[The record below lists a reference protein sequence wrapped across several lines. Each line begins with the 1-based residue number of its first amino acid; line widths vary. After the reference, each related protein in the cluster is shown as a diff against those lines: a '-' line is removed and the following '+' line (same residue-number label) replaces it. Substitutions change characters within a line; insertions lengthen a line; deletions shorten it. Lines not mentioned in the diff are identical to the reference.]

1 MSVVFAQESFID
13 NSWPEGFRFP
23 FGEWLKEL
31 VFWAVN
37 NPITSF
43 IGDVIE
49 WPFRTFFELIM
60 SERVGRDSI
69 MTIPWVWVV
78 IGVFV
83 IASFTRNTR
92 IGLACAAML
101 SVCGFLGAEYWT
113 ETAKTI
119 GMILVSVT
127 LCAIVG
133 IPLGI
138 LSGRFDGVWN
148 VVRPTLDAMQV
159 VHSFVFMLPF
169 IFFFGLGNVSATM
182 VTMVFALPPL
192 VRLTNLGIRQVP
204 EDVVEASRAYGA
216 TELRVLTDVQLPL
229 ARPAI
234 MTGLNQ
240 TLLLAIS
247 MLGIAALMGAGGL
260 GRLLFRA
267 INNLNLGL
275 AASAGLAFFLVAVIL
290 DRISQTEAQDGVS
303 LSTKI
308 KQAFAYRANPEGL
321 LEAQAAQ
328 AAPVVEEPEETER
341 PAPVGGRE
349 RTGLM
354 VSAAGSV
361 VALVAL
367 FLPWANNA
375 GLVSSYGRFADENAA
390 GELSGLSFNGIAASG
405 GTMFGIA
412 LGIFALLALVASL
425 RPLLSFPAAI
435 SRLMLKG
442 QGMMLVAITAIIIAV
457 WLLNTLEGVFGGLGP
472 TGLLSTIGLALFG
485 LCVVMIGIETFAT
498 GTPRLGADGA
508 LIATIGMLGAALG
521 YFLLQPSPFVV
532 DYSHGIGVTI
542 GLLGAALAVVGAAV
556 ATFSAPYGP
565 RRPLPTDIAWGR
577 IAATV
582 FALLLVTGSAFGVGE
597 REDAN
602 GGWGWYF
609 DERLEAIQRASEDVP
624 PDIAARIEELREGAG
639 DDINK
644 QIAAAQD
651 IQNLIN
657 SVQSGDKIIYS
668 GVDPDGPGLGWISMG
683 LGALAVLTSL
693 FSAGLIGAGEQ
704 MRWKSS
710 AFLAGI
716 GLAMMTIPMAFILGI
731 VRVGIGSTTLGGI
744 GAFMTFLA
752 GFVVFTSGR
761 SVVNEFRRRKIY
773 SDVAHIEA
781 ALIAGDDIDL
791 IDEEAAANAE
801 ANLDTSALLGG

>member
-1 MSVVFAQESFID
+1 MSSMLFAQESFTD
-13 NSWPEGFRFP
+13 NKWQESFRFP

-37 NPITSF
+37 NPVTAF

-49 WPFRTFFELIM
+49 WPFKTFFELIM

-69 MTIPWVWVV
+69 MTIPWVWLV

-92 IGLACAAML
+92 IGLACASML
-101 SVCGFLGAEYWT
+101 AVCGFLGAEYWT

-138 LSGRFDGVWN
+138 LSGRFDSVWN

-308 KQAFAYRANPEGL
+308 KQAFAYRADPEGL
-321 LEAQAAQ
+321 LAAQAAQ
-328 AAPVVEEPEETER
+328 AQPVEESEPSER
-341 PAPVGGRE
+341 PAPVTAGE
-349 RTGLM
+349 RTGLL
-354 VSAAGSV
+354 VAAVGSI
-361 VALVAL
+361 VAIVAL
-367 FLPWANNA
+367 FLPWGQNA
-375 GLVSSYGRFADENAA
+375 GLISSYGRFADENAN
-390 GELSGLSFNGIAASG
+390 GELAGQSFNGLAASG
-405 GTMFGIA
+405 GTFFGIA
-412 LGIFALLALVASL
+412 LGIFAVLALLASI
-425 RPLLSFPAAI
+425 RPLMSFKGGIARA
-435 SRLMLKG
+435 MLKG
-442 QGMMLVAITAIIIAV
+442 QGLMLMAITGIILVV
-457 WLLNTLEGVFGGLGP
+457 WVLNIFDVGIGP
-472 TGLLSTIGLALFG
+472 LSTIGLWLFAA
-485 LCVVMIGIETFAT
+485 CVVMIGIETFTT
-498 GTPRLGADGA
+498 GTPRLGSDGA
-508 LIATIGMLGAALG
+508 LIATIGMLGSALG
-521 YFLLQPSPFVV
+521 YFLTQPSDFVV
-532 DYSHGIGVTI
+532 DYSHGIGVII
-542 GLLGAALAVVGAAV
+542 GLIGAAV
-556 ATFSAPYGP
+556 AVAGAAIATFGAPYGP

-577 IAATV
+577 VAGSV
-582 FALLLVTGSAFGVGE
+582 FALLLVVGSALGTGE

-609 DERLEAIQRASEDVP
+609 DERVQAIQRTSADVP
-624 PDIAARIEELREGAG
+624 PDIEAEIQRLKDEAG

-644 QIAAAQD
+644 QIANAQA
-651 IQNLIN
+651 IQNLMN
-657 SVQSGDKIIYS
+657 SVQTGDKVIYS
-668 GVDPDGPGLGWISMG
+668 GVDPAGPGLGWISMIIAG
-683 LGALAVLTSL
+683 LAVVASL
-693 FSAGLIGAGEQ
+693 FSAGVVGSGDQ
-704 MRWKSS
+704 TRWKGSV
-710 AFLAGI
+710 ALAGI

-752 GFVVFTSGR
+752 GFIVFSSGR

-781 ALIAGDDIDL
+781 ARIAGDDIDL
-791 IDEEAAANAE
+791 VDEEALANADT
-801 ANLDTSALLGG
+801 NLDTSALLGG

>member
-1 MSVVFAQESFID
+1 MSFLLAQESFTD
-13 NSWPEGFRFP
+13 NNWPEGFRFP

-37 NPITSF
+37 NPITGF
-43 IGDVIE
+43 IGEAIE
-49 WPFRTFFELIM
+49 WPFATFFELIM

-69 MTIPWVWVV
+69 MTIPWVWLV

-138 LSGRFDGVWN
+138 LSGRFDSVWN

-308 KQAFAYRANPEGL
+308 KQAFAYRADPEAL
-321 LEAQAAQ
+321 LAAQAAQ
-328 AAPVVEEPEETER
+328 AAPVDAKPEATER
-341 PAPVGGRE
+341 PAPVGGGE
-349 RTGLM
+349 RTGLLIATAGAVLSI
-354 VSAAGSV
+354 VS
-361 VALVAL
+361 L
-367 FLPWANNA
+367 FLPWGENA
-375 GLVSSYGRFADENAA
+375 GLVSSYGRFADENAS
-390 GELSGLSFNGIAASG
+390 GELTGMTFNGLAASG
-405 GTMFGIA
+405 GTFFGIA
-412 LGIFALLALVASL
+412 VGVFAVLALLASV
-425 RPLLSFPAAI
+425 RPLLSFSSGGIA
-435 SRLMLKG
+435 RMMLKG
-442 QGMMLVAITAIIIAV
+442 QGLMLMGITGIILVV
-457 WLLNTLEGVFGGLGP
+457 WIMNIVDVGTGP
-472 TGLLSTIGLALFG
+472 LSTIGLWLFAA
-485 LCVVMIGIETFAT
+485 CVVMIGIETFTT
-498 GTPRLGADGA
+498 GTPRLGSDGA
-508 LIATIGMLGAALG
+508 LIAALGMLGATLG
-521 YFLLQPSPFVV
+521 YFLLEPTQFVQG
-532 DYSHGIGVTI
+532 YSHGIGIIVGI
-542 GLLGAALAVVGAAV
+542 IGAAITVVGAAM
-556 ATFSAPYGP
+556 ATFAAPYGP
-565 RRPLPTDIAWGR
+565 RRPLPVDVAWGR
-577 IAATV
+577 VAGAV
-582 FALLLVTGSAFGVGE
+582 FALLIVVGSALGTGTVGE
-597 REDAN
+597 DAA
-602 GGWGWYF
+602 GGFGWYF
-609 DERLEAIQRASEDVP
+609 DERLESIQRGSGEEAVNFDAE
-624 PDIAARIEELREGAG
+624 IARIREEAG

-644 QIAAAQD
+644 QIAAAQE
-651 IQNLIN
+651 IQNMIN
-657 SVQSGDKIIYS
+657 SAQSGDRVIYS
-668 GVDPDGPGLGWISMG
+668 GVDSAGPGLGWISMAVA
-683 LGALAVLTSL
+683 ALAVVASL
-693 FSAGLIGAGEQ
+693 FSAGVLGGGEQ
-704 MRWKSS
+704 SRWKGS
-710 AFLAGI
+710 AVLAGL
-716 GLAMMTIPMAFILGI
+716 GLALMTIPMAFILGI

-744 GAFMTFLA
+744 GAFLTFLA
-752 GFVVFTSGR
+752 GFVVFSSGR

-773 SDVAHIEA
+773 SDVAHLEA
-781 ALIAGDDIDL
+781 ALIAGDDELVD
-791 IDEEAAANAE
+791 AE
-801 ANLDTSALLGG
+801 ALRDTDLDVASALGGVRGD

>member
-1 MSVVFAQESFID
+1 MSFQLAQENFTD
-13 NSWPEGFRFP
+13 NKWQEGFRFP

-31 VFWAVN
+31 VFWGVN
-37 NPITSF
+37 NPITKF
-43 IGDVIE
+43 LGAVIE
-49 WPFRTFFELIM
+49 WPFKTFFELIM
-60 SERVGRDSI
+60 SEQTGRDSI
-69 MTIPWVWVV
+69 QTIPWVWLV
-78 IGVFV
+78 IGIFV
-83 IASFTRNTR
+83 VASVTRNTR

-119 GMILVSVT
+119 GMVLVSVT

-138 LSGRFDGVWN
+138 LSGRFDSVWN

-290 DRISQTEAQDGVS
+290 DRISQTEAQDGVA

-308 KQAFAYRANPEGL
+308 KQAFAYRANPEAL

-328 AAPVVEEPEETER
+328 AAPVEVDEPSER
-341 PAPVGGRE
+341 LAPVSAGE
-349 RTGLM
+349 RTGLLI
-354 VSAAGSV
+354 AALGSV

-367 FLPWANNA
+367 ALPWANNA
-375 GLVSSYGRFADENAA
+375 GLAASYGRFADENAN
-390 GELSGLSFNGIAASG
+390 GELAGMTFNGIAASG
-405 GTMFGIA
+405 GTFFGVFVAAFGI
-412 LGIFALLALVASL
+412 LAILASL
-425 RPLLSFPAAI
+425 RPLLSFPSALG
-435 SRLMLKG
+435 RTMLKG
-442 QGMMLVAITAIIIAV
+442 QGIMLAAITAIILVI
-457 WLLNTLEGVFGGLGP
+457 WILNIINVDSGP
-472 TGLLSTIGLALFG
+472 LSTIGLYLFAAT
-485 LCVVMIGIETFAT
+485 VAMIAIETYAG
-498 GTPRLGADGA
+498 GTPRLGSDGA
-508 LIATIGMLGAALG
+508 LIAAFGMLGGAVG
-521 YFLLQPSPFVV
+521 YLLLQPTPFVV
-532 DYSHGIGVTI
+532 DYSHGIGVYVGVI
-542 GLLGAALAVVGAAV
+542 GAVVAIVGALM
-556 ATFSAPYGP
+556 ATLAAPYGP
-565 RRPLPTDIAWGR
+565 RRPLPADVAWGR
-577 IAATV
+577 VAAAV
-582 FALLLVTGSAFGVGE
+582 FALLLVTGSALGEGE
-597 REDAN
+597 RVDAN

-609 DERLEAIQRASEDVP
+609 DDRLEAIQRGSGDVP
-624 PDIAARIEELREGAG
+624 ADIQAEIERLTEEAG
-639 DDINK
+639 DDIGK
-644 QIAAAQD
+644 QINAAQS

-657 SVQSGDKIIYS
+657 SAQSGDKIIYS
-668 GVDPDGPGLGWISMG
+668 GVEADGPGLGWLAMG
-683 LGALAVLTSL
+683 VSALAVVASL
-693 FSAGLIGAGEQ
+693 FSAGVLGSSDQ
-704 MRWKSS
+704 TRWKGSV
-710 AFLAGI
+710 FFAGL
-716 GLAMMTIPMAFILGI
+716 GLALMVIPMAFILSI

-752 GFVVFTSGR
+752 GFLVFASGR
-761 SVVNEFRRRKIY
+761 SVVEEFRRRKIY
-773 SDVAHIEA
+773 ADVAHIEA
-781 ALIAGDDIDL
+781 ALIAGEDDL
-791 IDEEAAANAE
+791 IDEDALRESGLDVAAAA
-801 ANLDTSALLGG
+801 GGTRGE

>member
-1 MSVVFAQESFID
+1 MGVLFAQENFTD
-13 NSWPEGFRFP
+13 NSWQEGFRFP

-37 NPITSF
+37 NPVTAF
-43 IGDVIE
+43 LGDVVE

-78 IGVFV
+78 IGIFV
-83 IASFTRNTR
+83 IASFLRNTR

-138 LSGRFDGVWN
+138 VSGRFDNVWN

-159 VHSFVFMLPF
+159 VHPFVFMLPF

-182 VTMVFALPPL
+182 TTMVFALPPL
-192 VRLTNLGIRQVP
+192 VRLTNLGVRQVP

-240 TLLLAIS
+240 TLLLAFS

-290 DRISQTEAQDGVS
+290 DRMSQTEAQDGVN

-308 KQAFAYRANPEGL
+308 KQAFAYRADPEGL

-328 AAPVVEEPEETER
+328 AKPIEPDAEPAER
-341 PAPVGGRE
+341 PAPVSSTE
-349 RTGLM
+349 RIGLLLG
-354 VSAAGSV
+354 ALGSIL
-361 VALVAL
+361 ALVSL
-367 FLPWANNA
+367 FLPWGNNA
-375 GLVSSYGRFADENAA
+375 GLVSSYGRFADETELA
-390 GELSGLSFNGIAASG
+390 GQSFNGFVASG
-405 GTMFGIA
+405 GTFYGIL
-412 LGIFALLALVASL
+412 LGLFAVLALLASV
-425 RPLLSFPAAI
+425 RPLVSFPDAVGK
-435 SRLMLKG
+435 LMLRG
-442 QGMMLVAITAIIIAV
+442 QGVMLAAITAIIVAV
-457 WLLNTLEGVFGGLGP
+457 WLLNIFEGVLGTLGP
-472 TGLLSTIGLALFG
+472 TSLLSTIGLWLFAIT
-485 LCVVMIGIETFAT
+485 VAMIAVETFSR
-498 GTPRLGADGA
+498 GTPRLGSDGA
-508 LIATIGMLGAALG
+508 LLLAIGMLGSSLG
-521 YFLLQPSPFVV
+521 YFFLQPSNFVV
-532 DYSHGIGVTI
+532 GYSHGTGIMLAIAGSAV
-542 GLLGAALAVVGAAV
+542 ALAGGAL
-556 ATFSAPYGP
+556 ATLSAPYGP
-565 RRPLPTDIAWGR
+565 RRPLPATISWGR
-577 IAATV
+577 VGAAV
-582 FALLLVTGSAFGVGE
+582 FALLLVVGSAFGVGE
-597 REDAN
+597 RETAN

-609 DERLEAIQRASEDVP
+609 DERVQAIQRTSEDVP
-624 PDIAARIEELREGAG
+624 PDIEAEIERLREEAG

-644 QIAAAQD
+644 QIANAQA
-651 IQNLIN
+651 IQNLMN
-657 SVQSGDKIIYS
+657 SVQSGDRVIYS
-668 GVDPDGPGLGWISMG
+668 GVDADGPGLGWISMAFAG
-683 LGALAVLTSL
+683 LAVVASL
-693 FSAGLIGAGEQ
+693 FSAGVLGGGEQ
-704 MRWKSS
+704 RRWRAS
-710 AFLAGI
+710 AVLAGL
-716 GLAMMTIPMAFILGI
+716 GLAMMTVPMAFILGI

-744 GAFMTFLA
+744 GAFMTVLA
-752 GFVVFTSGR
+752 GFIVFASGR
-761 SVVNEFRRRKIY
+761 GVVEEFRRRKIY
-773 SDVAHIEA
+773 SDDAHVKA
-781 ALIAGDDIDL
+781 ARIAGDDEFIDL
-791 IDEEAAANAE
+791 VDEDVEANAAE
-801 ANLDTSALLGG
+801 NLDIDAALGS